1 LLSWC
6 YIVEHNWLIRLK
18 PVKKALGKHENFT
31 SIAIYVNYCYF
42 RFSLLLL
49 EPSEIYFE
57 DFSVFYY
64 PAGLTEDEAVKR

>member
-1 LLSWC
+1 MAYTVQVLPTQH
-6 YIVEHNWLIRLK
+6 YFTHIIIYLK
-18 PVKKALGKHENFT
+18 VFFFCL
-31 SIAIYVNYCYF
+31 

-64 PAGLTEDEAVKR
+64 PAGLSEDEAVKRYIYAADY